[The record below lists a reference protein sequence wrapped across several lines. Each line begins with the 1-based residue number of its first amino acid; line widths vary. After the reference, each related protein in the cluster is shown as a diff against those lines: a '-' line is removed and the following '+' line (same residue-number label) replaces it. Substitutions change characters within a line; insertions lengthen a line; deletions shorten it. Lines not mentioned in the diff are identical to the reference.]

1 MKITLLGPLISR
13 QRKISIGWVTS
24 LGSTLD
30 GCDGMGEYGKLA
42 TGKDCKSVSR
52 AHVAG
57 EKHVHSTTC
66 RRIYVHRGLGE
77 RARCPE
83 LGKRKHRGVEVNF
96 NEGVCSNTSG
106 RTGHRRRSTT

>member
-1 MKITLLGPLISR
+1 
-13 QRKISIGWVTS
+13 VTS

-30 GCDGMGEYGKLA
+30 GCDGMGEYGKRV

-66 RRIYVHRGLGE
+66 RRIDVHGNLGE

-83 LGKRKHRGVEVNF
+83 LGERKHRVVEVSF
-96 NEGVCSNTSG
+96 
-106 RTGHRRRSTT
+106 